1 MQPIRKA
8 VDFKRYYS
16 NELNNLLNN
25 MMSFVLN
32 ENPIGEITTDFFLM
46 YALETQDC
54 MLYKAVNSFLNSF
67 IIDTIHNNLCL
78 KVQDGLLSAIRPGRT
93 IEYSNEFVNYLSKSN
108 EEKDKL
114 HCKLITSDHVLL
126 SILND
131 KNNTRL
137 NNIFKEN
144 GLTYDTL
151 FEKTGNLHSLTDE
164 VNKISNLDEAINTKE
179 KVFDKKLLNDMQKV
193 FPSLLK
199 QLPYDKKQNKYQIP
213 YCKNLNKLAEI
224 GRIDSIVGREN
235 EIFKIEKIFSRRKCN
250 NVIIVGKSG
259 TGKTSLIEGLAKKI
273 VDRTAPLSMLDLKI
287 FILDTAALVS
297 GTNLRGMFEDRVNK
311 MFSEL
316 KKYKNSVLFIDDAH
330 SLINEKKND
339 DYGLIDII
347 SDYVSDDSVKIILST
362 NEKGYKTILSSG
374 QNIMRKCQKVLIEGT
389 NEEETL
395 CILKN
400 IKKYYEKYHNVIY
413 PNNVLEDIVKL
424 SKRYIPEVSLPSSA
438 IDIMDE
444 LGALKKIKL
453 KETDEIK
460 NKKNT
465 LFLLK
470 EEKDRLIKQD
480 KIDDAKKINEEIN
493 RLNTAIVLELSE
505 LEKKFEINKT
515 ITTDDLYEALSQHTD
530 IPISKISVSEKKIIS
545 NIDKV
550 LKKSVIG
557 QDEAINLITNAIK
570 RSKVGLY
577 PSNRPIMV
585 GMLIGP
591 SGTGKTLTA
600 KMLAKEI
607 FGDEKYLIRF
617 DMSEYSDKTSV
628 NKLIGSNAGY
638 VGYENGG
645 LLTEAIKNKKHA
657 VLLIDEIEKAND
669 EVYNLF
675 LQVFDDGFLND
686 NQGNKVDFKNTIILL
701 TSNVGVKRA
710 LNERSIGFNKDSNL
724 DKKEIIKK
732 ELKSKFP
739 PEFIN
744 RIDNIIY
751 YNELNEENLKSIIRL
766 EISKLI
772 DRLTNIGYKMTYQD
786 SVIDYIF
793 TIIEKEK
800 EYGARPITRAIQNEI
815 ENKITDLILD
825 NENIDN
831 ILVDVIN
838 GNIIVS

>member
-1 MQPIRKA
+1 M
-8 VDFKRYYS
+8 
-16 NELNNLLNN
+16 
-25 MMSFVLN
+25 
-32 ENPIGEITTDFFLM
+32 
-46 YALETQDC
+46 
-54 MLYKAVNSFLNSF
+54 
-67 IIDTIHNNLCL
+67 
-78 KVQDGLLSAIRPGRT
+78 
-93 IEYSNEFVNYLSKSN
+93 
-108 EEKDKL
+108 
-114 HCKLITSDHVLL
+114 
-126 SILND
+126 
-131 KNNTRL
+131 
-137 NNIFKEN
+137 
-144 GLTYDTL
+144 
-151 FEKTGNLHSLTDE
+151 
-164 VNKISNLDEAINTKE
+164 
-179 KVFDKKLLNDMQKV
+179 
-193 FPSLLK
+193 
-199 QLPYDKKQNKYQIP
+199 
-213 YCKNLNKLAEI
+213 
-224 GRIDSIVGREN
+224 
-235 EIFKIEKIFSRRKCN
+235 
-250 NVIIVGKSG
+250 
-259 TGKTSLIEGLAKKI
+259 
-273 VDRTAPLSMLDLKI
+273 
-287 FILDTAALVS
+287 
-297 GTNLRGMFEDRVNK
+297 
-311 MFSEL
+311 
-316 KKYKNSVLFIDDAH
+316 
-330 SLINEKKND
+330 
-339 DYGLIDII
+339 
-347 SDYVSDDSVKIILST
+347 
-362 NEKGYKTILSSG
+362 
-374 QNIMRKCQKVLIEGT
+374 
-389 NEEETL
+389 
-395 CILKN
+395 
-400 IKKYYEKYHNVIY
+400 
-413 PNNVLEDIVKL
+413 
-424 SKRYIPEVSLPSSA
+424 
-438 IDIMDE
+438 
-444 LGALKKIKL
+444 

-493 RLNTAIVLELSE
+493 ILNTAIVLELSE

-545 NIDKV
+545 NIDKI

-645 LLTEAIKNKKHA
+645 LLTESIKNKKHA

-710 LNERSIGFNKDSNL
+710 LNEKSIGFNKDSNL

-766 EISKLI
+766 EISNLI

-793 TIIEKEK
+793 TIIKKEK

-838 GNIIVS
+838 GNLIVS

>member
-1 MQPIRKA
+1 
-8 VDFKRYYS
+8 
-16 NELNNLLNN
+16 
-25 MMSFVLN
+25 
-32 ENPIGEITTDFFLM
+32 
-46 YALETQDC
+46 
-54 MLYKAVNSFLNSF
+54 ML
-67 IIDTIHNNLCL
+67 
-78 KVQDGLLSAIRPGRT
+78 G
-93 IEYSNEFVNYLSKSN
+93 
-108 EEKDKL
+108 
-114 HCKLITSDHVLL
+114 
-126 SILND
+126 
-131 KNNTRL
+131 
-137 NNIFKEN
+137 
-144 GLTYDTL
+144 
-151 FEKTGNLHSLTDE
+151 
-164 VNKISNLDEAINTKE
+164 
-179 KVFDKKLLNDMQKV
+179 
-193 FPSLLK
+193 
-199 QLPYDKKQNKYQIP
+199 
-213 YCKNLNKLAEI
+213 
-224 GRIDSIVGREN
+224 
-235 EIFKIEKIFSRRKCN
+235 
-250 NVIIVGKSG
+250 
-259 TGKTSLIEGLAKKI
+259 
-273 VDRTAPLSMLDLKI
+273 LKI
-287 FILDTAALVS
+287 FTLDTASLIS

-316 KKYKNSVLFIDDAH
+316 KNYKNSVLFIDDAH

-339 DYGLIDII
+339 EYGLIDII

-362 NEKGYKTILSSG
+362 NEKGYKAILSSG
-374 QNIMRKCQKVLIEGT
+374 QNIMRKFQKVIIEGT

-395 CILKN
+395 SILKN

-413 PNNVLEDIVKL
+413 PNNVLKDIVKL

-444 LGALKKIKL
+444 VGALKKIKL

-460 NKKNT
+460 NRKNT

-470 EEKDRLIKQD
+470 EEKDCLIKQD
-480 KIDDAKKINEEIN
+480 KIDDARKVGEEID
-493 RLNTAIVLELSE
+493 RMNTEIVLGLSE
-505 LEKKFEINKT
+505 LEKTFEINKT
-515 ITTDDLYEALSQHTD
+515 ITTDDVYEALSQHTD
-530 IPISKISVSEKKIIS
+530 IPISKISVSEKKTIS
-545 NIDKV
+545 TIDKV
-550 LKKSVIG
+550 LKKYVIG

-645 LLTEAIKNKKHA
+645 LLTESIKNKKHA

-710 LNERSIGFNKDSNL
+710 LNEKSIGFNKDSNL

-766 EISKLI
+766 EISNLI

-793 TIIEKEK
+793 TIIKKEK
-800 EYGARPITRAIQNEI
+800 EYGASPITRAIQNEI

-838 GNIIVS
+838 GNLIVS